1 MKKIL
6 VLFSILQYSIVTFA
20 LNIRNEDLKQSL
32 FGDLLD
38 SIIIVVVI
46 VSISVWFFVRG
57 IKVLFR
63 IKQTAKVTIPIATN
77 LDYLKYWYRCKRIAD
92 NAYVTLTNAEIEAE
106 EALFELRE
114 SGRISFLY
122 EGATYYIKGLNIF
135 SDYVA
140 IRIENDNHIFYM
152 KKE

>member
-6 VLFSILQYSIVTFA
+6 VLFSILQYSIGTFA

-32 FGDLLD
+32 FGDLLG

-46 VSISVWFFVRG
+46 VFFSVWFFVRG

-77 LDYLKYWYRCKRIAD
+77 LDSLKYWYRCKRSAV
-92 NAYVTLTNAEIEAE
+92 ASTNAEI
-106 EALFELRE
+106 ALFELRE

-122 EGATYYIKGLNIF
+122 EGDTYYIKDLNIF

-152 KKE
+152 KNE